1 MNFDLQKRTGGMK
14 MTQQTEQYRTQVIE
28 ELMGLPEELIKEVAD
43 FAAFLKLKYLSA
55 VDEEDVTFLKQRW
68 EEALLE
74 EEEGKT
80 IPVEEAFTRIRAS
93 RQSSR

>member
-1 MNFDLQKRTGGMK
+1 